1 MAKGD
6 NRAVVGSSGKPL
18 PGMVLESGASTV
30 ARVLGNTSAPSGS
43 KRLHG
48 GMRINTPDM
57 PDHSKVK

>member
-1 MAKGD
+1 
-6 NRAVVGSSGKPL
+6 VVGSSGKPL

>member
-1 MAKGD
+1 MTLD
-6 NRAVVGSSGKPL
+6 
-18 PGMVLESGASTV
+18 SGAATV

-57 PDHSKVK
+57 PDSSRVK